1 VKIPHYI
8 TIGGGKMETVGDS
21 IKTLVAFTPRALSGE
36 VAHDGDVVDRRGYES
51 AVFTLVAGKYSS
63 TPTAIDVTVAVHEC
77 ATEDGSFA
85 AVTDPTDATNT
96 AYGTA
101 RISGEVATAVKD
113 ADAEINIDLHS
124 HARYV
129 KLVVTPDFTG
139 GSSPTLFFGATVALG
154 EPSVKPAL

>member
-1 VKIPHYI
+1 
-8 TIGGGKMETVGDS
+8 MDTVGGE

-36 VAHDGDVVDRRGYES
+36 VAHSGDIIDRLGYLS
-51 AVFTLVAGKYSS
+51 AVFALVAGKYTS
-63 TPTAIDVTVAVHEC
+63 TPTAIDVAIAVHEC
-77 ATEDGSFA
+77 ATLDGSFA
-85 AVTDPTDATNT
+85 AVTDPTDAANT
-96 AYGTA
+96 TYGTV

-113 ADAEINIDLHS
+113 ADAEINIDLRS

-154 EPSVKPAL
+154 ESQVKPAL